1 MFGRRRREED
11 YRQFIRELLLRF
23 DRSAAEARAE
33 IREVLL
39 RLDHRLEAQWEQLRI
54 WREENREYFDALDR
68 RLDDLHKESL
78 AQREGLWKLIDRLD
92 NGGTAPA
99 G

>member
-1 MFGRRRREED
+1 VFGRRRREED

-33 IREVLL
+33 
-39 RLDHRLEAQWEQLRI
+39 LDHRLAAQWEQLRI